1 MVGEPVANNLVW
13 SYERPLHYAAAVSG
27 VRAFFDERIDLVLD
41 GIARGTAGDALVL
54 SWCSQ

>member
-13 SYERPLHYAAAVSG
+13 SYAAVSG